1 MARSGQ
7 VAMALGRAL
16 KQVTLQPEDA
26 AAVALARTYARALDA
41 DQAALPKG
49 GHRFLEVLVELGMTP
64 KARAAVM
71 KGEKAPTKSPLDE
84 LRARRERKHGTSA

>member
-16 KQVTLQPEDA
+16 KQVTLAREDD
-26 AAVALARTYARALDA
+26 AAVALARSYARALDA
-41 DQAALPKG
+41 DPAALAKV

-64 KARAAVM
+64 KARASVM
-71 KGEKAPTKSPLDE
+71 KGGTPPAKSTLDE
-84 LRARRERKHGTSA
+84 LRERRERQGASA

>member
-16 KQVTLQPEDA
+16 KQVTLAPEDA
-26 AAVALARTYARALDA
+26 AAVALARSYARALDA
-41 DQAALPKG
+41 DSANLAKV

-64 KARAAVM
+64 KARAAVL
-71 KGEKAPTKSPLDE
+71 KGEKAPPRSPLDE
-84 LRARRERKHGTSA
+84 LRARREQKQGAS